1 MSKKCCTF
9 AASKLYISP
18 MKKIIFTCLLAAVS
32 SLWSVNEAACL
43 VSRAKQAG
51 THVEDLTG
59 LLAWDSYPC
68 YSNEDCPDCMTYVL
82 LTAGK
87 TYYLT
92 GEKADEMTIPEGAE
106 LQKVVVSGTIGNNG
120 YYDWLEVEDFRLS
133 EEPITTN
140 IITYGCVED
149 ENGNHL
155 TDIQIIVHSEDES
168 VRDTV
173 YTQTDG
179 RFCSTIYGI
188 IYPVQSMK
196 VTAVDPKG
204 QFKSQTITT
213 TYMYECGVDFNPEN
227 DTAFPPNDI
236 KFVLEQKDE
245 KAAIQTLS
253 DASPILNKK
262 YLIDGQLYLINNGKI
277 YTVTG
282 QSVR

>member
-1 MSKKCCTF
+1 
-9 AASKLYISP
+9 
-18 MKKIIFTCLLAAVS
+18 MKKIVFTYLLAAIS
-32 SLWSVNEAACL
+32 SIWSVNEAACL

-82 LTAGK
+82 RTTGK

-120 YYDWLEVEDFRLS
+120 HYDWLEVEDFRLS

-188 IYPVQSMK
+188 IYPVLSMK

-213 TYMYECGVDFNPEN
+213 TYMYECDVDFNPEN

-236 KFVLEQKDE
+236 KIVLEQKDE

-262 YLIDGQLYLINNGKI
+262 YLIDGQFYLINNGKI